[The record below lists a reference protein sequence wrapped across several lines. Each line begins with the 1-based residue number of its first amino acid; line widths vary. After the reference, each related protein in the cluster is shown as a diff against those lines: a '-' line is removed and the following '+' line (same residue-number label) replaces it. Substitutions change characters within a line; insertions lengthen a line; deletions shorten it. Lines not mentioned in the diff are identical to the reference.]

1 MSKKQ
6 IGAVTT
12 GVLSLALGVFGVK
25 LFWFSA
31 DAVGGIDEP
40 HPSPPVG
47 SFELTSVGESISGP
61 YIHKNLT
68 VYLIHGKDQLTG
80 KMPITL
86 EEALERRTMTVH
98 ETGDVNELQVENTSD
113 KEEVYIQAGDIVK
126 GGRQDRVLA
135 VDLVVPA
142 RSGKMPIDSFCVE
155 SGRWSRRGN
164 EPNARFDSSTETI
177 ATKDLKLAAKQ
188 SKNQSQVWEHVE
200 QAKEKLTA
208 STNTNVAS
216 NASQSSLP
224 LALENQQ
231 VVSSAAEYKKALS
244 DIVKGKPDVIGFVF
258 AINGEI
264 NSADVY
270 GSSALFLKLW
280 PRLLKATAV
289 EAVAESHREDTK
301 RIVSAEEM
309 RTFLSETASAKVAEQ
324 RAVTDRI
331 TMVTRETENTVLIES
346 HDRGVMLHGNF
357 LKL

>member
-6 IGAVTT
+6 ILAVTT
-12 GVLSLALGVFGVK
+12 GVLSLALGVFAVK

-31 DAVGGIDEP
+31 DAVGGVDD
-40 HPSPPVG
+40 PPPPIESVD
-47 SFELTSVGESISGP
+47 LNSVGENISGP
-61 YIHKNLT
+61 YVHKNLT
-68 VYLIHGKDQLTG
+68 VFLIHGKDKLTG
-80 KMPITL
+80 KTPVTL
-86 EEALERRTMTVH
+86 EEALEKRIVTVH
-98 ETGDVNELQVENTSD
+98 ETGDVNELQVENISD

-135 VDLVVPA
+135 VDLIVPA
-142 RSGKMPIDSFCVE
+142 RSGRMPIDSFCVE

-164 EPNARFDSSTETI
+164 EPNVRFDSSTETV

-188 SKNQSQVWEHVE
+188 SKDQGQVWARVE

-208 STNTNVAS
+208 ATNANVSS
-216 NASQSSLP
+216 NASNSSLP
-224 LALENQQ
+224 LALENHR
-231 VVSSAAEYKKALS
+231 VVSNAGEYTKALA

-270 GSSALFLKLW
+270 GSSSLFQKLW
-280 PRLLKATAV
+280 RRLLKATAI
-289 EAVAESHREDTK
+289 EAVAESHGENKNQAVT
-301 RIVSAEEM
+301 AEQM
-309 RTFLSETASAKVAEQ
+309 KTFLSETAAAKIAEQ
-324 RAVTDRI
+324 RAVTERI